1 MNKPGNHH
9 FKERLFCF
17 PCVAKGFW
25 LKVMLQAVRLTFCL
39 YASMQRF
46 LFVNTVVSASF
57 HGKSFQNQESKLLC
71 LSQKSWHIAIK
82 VTQCINRRCHN
93 KDTSIQALISGI
105 GWINI
110 CVKLSVYRVCLS
122 KPFDIDFATW
132 SSAGSLRPHS
142 DTVKKIPGLRPGHVL
157 KKDLKSS

>member
-1 MNKPGNHH
+1 M
-9 FKERLFCF
+9 
-17 PCVAKGFW
+17 
-25 LKVMLQAVRLTFCL
+25 
-39 YASMQRF
+39 
-46 LFVNTVVSASF
+46 NTVVNASF
-57 HGKSFQNQESKLLC
+57 HGENFQNQGSKLLC
-71 LSQKSWHIAIK
+71 LLQKSCHVAIK

-110 CVKLSVYRVCLS
+110 CVELSVYRVCLS

-142 DTVKKIPGLRPGHVL
+142 DTVKKSRASGPAMFDKKQFVNPMNGNISRVIQGCARRCIPHRVHE
-157 KKDLKSS
+157 